1 MTINIQNA
9 SNVFVEGHRSRR
21 NCKPVMSITTG
32 EVYAS
37 LSCAAEANEISQP
50 TLSWLI
56 ANNGKSRKTG
66 KKFCFV
72 SDIMEHL
79 DEITNNQR
87 ELVRKAAAYD
97 EIMDLQQKQ
106 HDEMIAKETA
116 IRVAE
121 TELAER
127 KARCEELRQALEAEM
142 SIMADV
148 ERELNELRGELK

>member
-72 SDIMEHL
+72 ADIMEHL

-87 ELVRKAAAYD
+87 ELVRKATAYD

-116 IRVAE
+116 IREAE
-121 TELAER
+121 ER
-127 KARCEELRQALEAEM
+127 IAKNRKLCEELQAQLEAETA
-142 SIMADV
+142 SIITM
-148 ERELNELRGELK
+148 ERELEEMRGEL